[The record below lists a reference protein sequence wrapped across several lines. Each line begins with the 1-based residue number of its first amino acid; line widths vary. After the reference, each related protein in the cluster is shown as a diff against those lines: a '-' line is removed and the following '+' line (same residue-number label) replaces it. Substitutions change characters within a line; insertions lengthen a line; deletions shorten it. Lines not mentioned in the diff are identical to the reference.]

1 MCIELHPSILTFY
14 DMLFDLVEYVS
25 KKCNP
30 KSEREKRRPKSGS
43 NRPKSATKSV
53 ETVETMDEDVGK
65 IEAEEVEPDKSDE
78 KVMDEKLSLKEVE
91 VDVDDMA
98 SSVDP

>member
-1 MCIELHPSILTFY
+1 MSIELHPSILTFY
-14 DMLFDLVEYVS
+14 ELLFDLIEYIS

-30 KSEREKRRPKSGS
+30 KSDREKKRPKSGS
-43 NRPKSATKSV
+43 KRPKSATKSV
-53 ETVETMDEDVGK
+53 ETVETMDENVEK
-65 IEAEEVEPDKSDE
+65 NEAKELEADKADE

-98 SSVDP
+98 SSVDT

>member
-1 MCIELHPSILTFY
+1 MSLELHPSILTFY

-65 IEAEEVEPDKSDE
+65 IEVEPDKSDE

-91 VDVDDMA
+91 VDVDDVA
-98 SSVDP
+98 SVDP

>member
-25 KKCNP
+25 KKCNH
-30 KSEREKRRPKSGS
+30 KSEREKKRPKSGS

-53 ETVETMDEDVGK
+53 ETVDTMDEN
-65 IEAEEVEPDKSDE
+65 IEKTEAKDFEADKADE
-78 KVMDEKLSLKEVE
+78 NAIDEKLSLKEVE